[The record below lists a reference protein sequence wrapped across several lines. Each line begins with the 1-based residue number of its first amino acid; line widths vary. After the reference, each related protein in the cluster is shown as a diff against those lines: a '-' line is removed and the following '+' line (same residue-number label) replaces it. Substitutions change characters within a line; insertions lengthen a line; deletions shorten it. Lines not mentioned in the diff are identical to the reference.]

1 MIIQLLIQLKREEGP
16 GQANIRGPENGDY
29 MAPKG
34 DYVYRFSFPVEGQD
48 FLIAGEASSQIK
60 DRLKKLGIKPEVI
73 RRASIV
79 TYEAEINIVIHAYR
93 GEMRIEVDAE
103 MLKIIAM
110 DEGPGIPDI
119 NQAMQEGYSTVGANI
134 LEMGF
139 GAGMGLPNIKRFAD
153 DLSIESEKDVG
164 TTLTAIIYL

>member
-1 MIIQLLIQLKREEGP
+1 
-16 GQANIRGPENGDY
+16 
-29 MAPKG
+29 MAPNG

-60 DRLKKLGIKPEVI
+60 DRLKKLGVKPDII

-79 TYEAEINIVIHAYR
+79 TYEAEINIVIHAFR
-93 GEMRIEVDAE
+93 GEMRIEVNTE
-103 MLKIIAM
+103 RLKIVAA
-110 DEGPGIPDI
+110 DEGPGIEDI
-119 NQAMQEGYSTVGANI
+119 PLAMQEGYSTVGENI

-139 GAGMGLPNIKRFAD
+139 GAGMGLPNMKRFAD
-153 DLSIESEKDVG
+153 ELNVESEIGVG

>member
-1 MIIQLLIQLKREEGP
+1 
-16 GQANIRGPENGDY
+16 
-29 MAPKG
+29 MAPNG

-60 DRLKKLGIKPEVI
+60 DRLKKLGVKPDII

-79 TYEAEINIVIHAYR
+79 TYEAEINIVIHAFR
-93 GEMRIEVDAE
+93 GEMRIEVNTE
-103 MLKIIAM
+103 RLKIVAA
-110 DEGPGIPDI
+110 DEGPGIEDI
-119 NQAMQEGYSTVGANI
+119 PLAMQEGYSTVGENI

-153 DLSIESEKDVG
+153 ELNVESEIGVG